1 MAMQLGTSGV
11 KSDINVTPFVD
22 IVLVLLIIFMV
33 VTPMLSKS
41 LDLSVPPKAVAEE
54 VTDVLAAEQLILT
67 IKGPD
72 YSPRLFLNQEEIVG
86 GPQVIGDRV
95 AEIMKGRRDKVV
107 FFQAENEVPYQ
118 FVVNVLD
125 AARGAGVKTLGMITD
140 EHLMTTATGEG
151 AAAAP
156 APQ

>member
-1 MAMQLGTSGV
+1 MAMQLGVTGV

-33 VTPMLSKS
+33 VTPMLSRS
-41 LDLSVPPKAVAEE
+41 LDLSVPPKAVAAE

-72 YSPRLFLNQEEIVG
+72 YAPRLYLNQEEIIG
-86 GPQVIGDRV
+86 GPKLIGDRLG
-95 AEIMKGRRDKVV
+95 EIMKGRRDKVV

-118 FVVNVLD
+118 FVMDVLD
-125 AARGAGVKTLGMITD
+125 AARGSGVKTIGLITD
-140 EHLMTTATGEG
+140 EHLMTTATGEQ
-151 AAAAP
+151 AAAP